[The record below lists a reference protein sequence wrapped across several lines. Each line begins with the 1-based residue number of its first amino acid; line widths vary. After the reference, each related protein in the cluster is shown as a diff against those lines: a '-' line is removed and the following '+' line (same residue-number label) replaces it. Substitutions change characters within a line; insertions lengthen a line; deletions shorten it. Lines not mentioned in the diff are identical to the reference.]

1 MIVDERTYTLVPSK
15 KSLFLKEYE
24 ERGLAIQ
31 QRHLKRLV
39 GYFET
44 EIGTVN
50 QIVHIWAYDD
60 LADRATKRAGL
71 AQDPEWQ
78 AFVQDTISCIEQ
90 MQNRILVPTA
100 FSPMR

>member
-1 MIVDERTYTLVPSK
+1 MILDERTYTLVPSK
-15 KSLFLKEYE
+15 KALFLKEYE
-24 ERGLAIQ
+24 ERGLPIQ

-44 EIGTVN
+44 EIGVVN

-60 LADRATKRAGL
+60 LADRARKRAGL
-71 AQDPEWQ
+71 QQDPEWQ
-78 AFVQDTISCIEQ
+78 AFVQDTISCIER
-90 MQNRILVPTA
+90 MENRILVPTK